1 MTIVREETPIYN
13 ELSPLPDGGEE
24 GGSATVSPEVSAGAA
39 PRVTPW
45 AVPGVSTEVTTE
57 KPAAPRRKKVAI
69 VGGGPTRAQAP
80 YKKKDWEIWAFS
92 SSKYRYRRVDRWF
105 EIHHLKD
112 LRQQLAGRRRGRRT
126 FKGYMKYMRRLK
138 CPVYMMKRH
147 RKIPRSVKFPKDEL
161 IKEFGP
167 CFTSTASWLV
177 GLDIMEGYETIGLW
191 GINPRGPEY
200 RRQRAALRYLLSV
213 AKRRGIRLVFPKGF
227 SIRIPKKAKP
237 VRTRVLYAYGWKS
250 KKAWWRDRVYR
261 RLRRERLR
269 RLRRKVRRKLRRR
282 VRRVHRRRRSRA
294 VRARRARRA
303 RALRDGARQPR
314 TLRYKYGMHH
324 MRGRAA

>member
-13 ELSPLPDGGEE
+13 ELSPLPDSGEE

-69 VGGGPTRAQAP
+69 VGGGPTRAKAP

-126 FKGYMKYMRRLK
+126 FEGYMKYMRRLK

-167 CFTSTASWLV
+167 ALQYRAMAGGPRHHGRV
-177 GLDIMEGYETIGLW
+177 QTIGLW
-191 GINPRGPEY
+191 GINPRT
-200 RRQRAALRYLLSV
+200 
-213 AKRRGIRLVFPKGF
+213 
-227 SIRIPKKAKP
+227 RIPQA
-237 VRTRVLYAYGWKS
+237 AC
-250 KKAWWRDRVYR
+250 
-261 RLRRERLR
+261 
-269 RLRRKVRRKLRRR
+269 
-282 VRRVHRRRRSRA
+282 RSA
-294 VRARRARRA
+294 V
-303 RALRDGARQPR
+303 PF
-314 TLRYKYGMHH
+314 
-324 MRGRAA
+324 